1 MEGQGVAVL
10 TSANVM
16 CFQVRRQSEKWREA
30 GPAVGEVA
38 GHKVSA
44 PDKDTTILRL
54 PHRHESKGSSD
65 IGPIWTELGVEQ
77 SRHAPVPSLVKIP
90 LFL

>member
-65 IGPIWTELGVEQ
+65 IGPIWTERDSAGRGAKQACSSTL
-77 SRHAPVPSLVKIP
+77 PC
-90 LFL
+90 

>member
-1 MEGQGVAVL
+1 
-10 TSANVM
+10 M

-65 IGPIWTELGVEQ
+65 IGPIWTERDSAGRGAKQACSSTL
-77 SRHAPVPSLVKIP
+77 PC
-90 LFL
+90 